1 MAGLRDLEISEQQ
14 VIPARLLSTRFTRAS
29 GPGGQNVN
37 KVATAVHL
45 IHEPSGVEVR
55 IQETKSQ
62 AQTTGTAIAVIAVV
76 AVVLI
81 FLLGRRRGR
90 KTGGARVEI
99 YRV

>member
-1 MAGLRDLEISEQQ
+1 MAIERADLEAKLREIEEI
-14 VIPARLLSTRFTRAS
+14 VD
-29 GPGGQNVN
+29 
-37 KVATAVHL
+37 
-45 IHEPSGVEVR
+45 
-55 IQETKSQ
+55 ETKSQ

-76 AVVLI
+76 AIGLV

>member
-1 MAGLRDLEISEQQ
+1 MPIERTDLEAKLREIEEI
-14 VIPARLLSTRFTRAS
+14 VD
-29 GPGGQNVN
+29 
-37 KVATAVHL
+37 
-45 IHEPSGVEVR
+45 
-55 IQETKSQ
+55 ETKSQ

-81 FLLGRRRGR
+81 FLLGRRRGK